1 MSFEYIRYEE
11 AVGVAAITLARPSA
25 LNAFSLAMAAE
36 LLEAVRQAEAG
47 SARALLLTGEGRAF
61 CVGGDIAGGAV
72 GDPDFD
78 PGAILEQ
85 SLNPVVRL
93 LANLRMPIVV
103 AVNGPAVGA
112 GCSLALWG
120 DIVIAGR
127 SAFFQQGFA
136 QVGLS
141 PDLGASWL
149 LPRLVGRARA
159 NSLMMLGE
167 RLSAETALDWGMI
180 HAVVDDDALAAET
193 AAMAQRLAAGAT
205 TALGY
210 VRQALRQAADCTLDE
225 ALSLERDLQ
234 RRAGRT
240 SDFAEGVAAFR
251 DKRRPDFTGR

>member
-1 MSFEYIRYEE
+1 MSFAHIRYEE
-11 AVGVAAITLARPSA
+11 AEGVAFITLARPKA
-25 LNAFSLAMAAE
+25 LNAFSLPMAAE
-36 LLEAVRQAEAG
+36 LLESVKRAEAG
-47 SARALLLTGEGRAF
+47 SARALLLMGEGRAF

-72 GDPDFD
+72 GEPAFD
-78 PGAILEQ
+78 AGAILEQ

-93 LANLRMPIVV
+93 LADLRMPIVV

-136 QVGLS
+136 GVGLS

-159 NSLMMLGE
+159 NTLMMLGE
-167 RLSAETALDWGMI
+167 RVSPGTALDWGMI
-180 HAVVDDDALAAET
+180 HAVVDDDALAGEAR
-193 AAMAQRLAAGAT
+193 AMATRLAAGAT
-205 TALGY
+205 TALSF
-210 VRQALRQAADCTLDE
+210 VRQALRQGSEGSLDE
-225 ALSLERDLQ
+225 ALALERDLQ

-240 SDFAEGVAAFR
+240 ADFAEGVAAFR
-251 DKRRPDFTGR
+251 DKRRPHFTGR